1 MTCIIP
7 YGIDSSV
14 DLGLAPPALVEACDV
29 PRGEPLADPAAELAA
44 ALDSP
49 LGFPA
54 LAQAIVP
61 GDRIVAALDSSAP
74 QSGVLLAG
82 LIEYL
87 IESGA
92 EPANLTVLRTQADS
106 EADREDPR
114 ESLPE
119 SWREQV
125 ALEIHDPADKAQ
137 LGLLGSSHDGR
148 SIYLNRTLL
157 DADLVVPL
165 GCLRAGETL
174 GYHGRHGGLFPA
186 FADQKTLERYR
197 KPRSGAARHEV
208 DQRHRQEIDEIAW
221 LLGTQFTVQVV
232 PGAGDSLLAVLAG
245 DPKEVFEQGQRL
257 FLAAWSVRLARK
269 ASLVVAAVSGRAGL
283 QSWENL
289 ARALASAGRAVA
301 EGGAIAL
308 CTELETAPSAAMAA
322 LSQTDDWP
330 AVLKRIRRDCPAD
343 ALVAAEFIEIC
354 GKARV
359 YLLSRLEESAVEE
372 LGLAPVATVSDLKR
386 LAGRH
391 ESCIVLP
398 NAQYVCVTV
407 DEDQAADE

>member
-14 DLGLAPPALVEACDV
+14 DLGLAPPALLGVSDL

-44 ALDSP
+44 ALAGP
-49 LGFPA
+49 LGFPP
-54 LAQAIVP
+54 LAKAIVP
-61 GDRIVAALDSSAP
+61 GDRIVVAWDSSAP
-74 QSGVLLAG
+74 QAGVLLAA
-82 LIEYL
+82 LVEYL

-92 EPANLTVLRTQADS
+92 DAGNLTVLGTQTDSDADS
-106 EADREDPR
+106 EDPR
-114 ESLPE
+114 DCLPE
-119 SWREQV
+119 TWREQV
-125 ALEIHDPADKAQ
+125 ALEIHDPAAKAQ
-137 LGLLGSSHDGR
+137 LGLLGSSHEGR
-148 SIYLNRTLL
+148 PIYLNRTLL

-208 DQRHRQEIDEIAW
+208 DQRHRQEIDEIGW

-245 DPKEVFEQGQRL
+245 HPTEVFEQGQRL
-257 FLAAWSVRLARK
+257 FEAAWSVRLARK

-283 QSWENL
+283 QTWENL

-308 CTELETAPSAAMAA
+308 CTELEAAPGPAVAG
-322 LSQTDDWP
+322 LGQTDDWP
-330 AVLKRIRRDCPAD
+330 AVLRRIRRDCPAD

-354 GKARV
+354 GRARV
-359 YLLSRLEESAVEE
+359 YLLSRLEETTVEE
-372 LGLAPVATVSDLKR
+372 LGLAPVASVSDLKR

-391 ESCIVLP
+391 ESCIVLA
-398 NAQYVCVTV
+398 NAQYVRVTI
-407 DEDQAADE
+407 DEDQPADA

>member
-1 MTCIIP
+1 MTCIVP

-14 DLGLAPPALVEACDV
+14 DLGLAPPALVEVCDL

-44 ALDSP
+44 TLANP

-54 LAQAIVP
+54 LAEAIVP
-61 GDRIVAALDSSAP
+61 GDRIVVALDSSAP
-74 QSGVLLAG
+74 QAGVLLAA

-92 EPANLTVLRTQADS
+92 EPGNITVLRTQADS
-106 EADREDPR
+106 DADREDPR
-114 ESLPE
+114 DCLPGA
-119 SWREQV
+119 WREQV
-125 ALEIHDPADKAQ
+125 ALEIHDPAAKAQ

-148 SIYLNRTLL
+148 AIYLNRTML

-197 KPRSGAARHEV
+197 KPRSGVARHEV
-208 DQRHRQEIDEIAW
+208 DQRHRQEIDEIGW

-232 PGAGDSLLAVLAG
+232 PGAGDSVLAVLAG

-257 FLAAWSVRLARK
+257 FEASWSVRLPRK

-283 QSWENL
+283 QTWENL

-308 CTELETAPSAAMAA
+308 CTELETAPGSGMAG

-359 YLLSRLEESAVEE
+359 YLLSRLEESVVEE

-391 ESCIVLP
+391 ESCIVLAH
-398 NAQYVCVTV
+398 AQHVCVIV